1 MATPIL
7 MPKLGESVVEGT
19 VARWLKA
26 PGDAVARLEPLLEI
40 TTDKIDTEIPA
51 PADGV
56 LLDIA
61 VPEGKTVTAG
71 TVLGAIGAP
80 GESAAPAPATA
91 AQEQP
96 AAASAAT
103 PAPAAG
109 RPDPGEK
116 PEGRTFLSPVVKR
129 LAQEHDVDLARIE
142 GTGLRGRITKRDV
155 LEHLAAAGGQP
166 APEPQAPVRA
176 PEQPVGEDETLQPL
190 TAMRRAIAEH
200 MVRSKATSPHVATV
214 FEVDMTAVV
223 LHRERHKADY
233 AARGVK
239 LTFTPYFVAAAAA
252 ALRAVPEA
260 NSRFSGQGIVLNR
273 RVHVGVAVAV
283 PNGLLVPVIRDA
295 DERNLQG
302 LARAL
307 GELAEQARG
316 GTLLPDA
323 LQGGTFTITNH
334 GVGGSL
340 IGTPIINQPQAGILG
355 VGAIAKR
362 PVVRAAD
369 PLLPSADDAIVIRPM
384 CYLTFSFDHR
394 ILDGAAADAF
404 MSVVKQTLETWP
416 GQGERNE
423 KGQQP

>member
-7 MPKLGESVVEGT
+7 MPKLGESVVEGA

-26 PGDAVARLEPLLEI
+26 PGDAVAKLEPLLEI

-71 TVLGAIGAP
+71 TVLGTIGAP
-80 GESAAPAPATA
+80 GEAVAPASPPGAQDEPETA
-91 AQEQP
+91 P
-96 AAASAAT
+96 T
-103 PAPAAG
+103 PAPAAE
-109 RPDPGEK
+109 RSEPGEK
-116 PEGRTFLSPVVKR
+116 PEGRAFLSPVVKR
-129 LAQEHDVDLARIE
+129 LAQEHDLDLGYIE

-155 LEHLAAAGGQP
+155 LEHLAAEGEQA
-166 APEPQAPVRA
+166 ARKSVALAQAPVA
-176 PEQPVGEDETLQPL
+176 PVGQDEYLQPL
-190 TAMRRAIAEH
+190 TAMRRAIADH

-223 LHRERHKADY
+223 LHRERNKDAY
-233 AARGVK
+233 AARGIK
-239 LTFTPYFVAAAAA
+239 LTFTPYFVVAAAA

-260 NSRFSGQGIVLNR
+260 NSRFSEQGIVLSR

-302 LARAL
+302 LARAV

-316 GTLLPDA
+316 GTLSPDA

-355 VGAIAKR
+355 VGAIVKR

-369 PLLPSADDAIVIRPM
+369 PLLPNADDAIVIRPI

-404 MSVVKQTLETWP
+404 LSVVKQTLETWSD
-416 GQGERNE
+416 RNE
-423 KGQQP
+423 KNERDQQP